1 MKKLRSWSLLLCGL
15 PVLALAQNTS
25 PTVVITGMNT
35 ALANPLYY
43 SLDYTLADLQN
54 DSCEVWLRYS
64 TNGGRSFQPLIASQ
78 DVGFPVLTG
87 SRTLLFEHSLLANA
101 DSIVFRVVASDR
113 KPMNIQTIVNRV
125 DSNLL
130 RSYIQEIA
138 FPRHYLA
145 QTPQLDSTKDRLAR
159 FMQAEGLSP
168 YRQAFVYNNYLAH
181 NILARK
187 SGHKNDSITY
197 VIDAHFDGVSQTPG
211 ADDNASGVAGL
222 MEAIRILG
230 DYEFENS
237 LRFIGFD
244 VEEAGLIGSQRYVA
258 QAIPAYERTAGV
270 INFEMIGYISQQIN
284 SQTLPAGFGQLFP
297 AVVAAVQSDSM
308 RGNFIINVGNVP
320 SAVLSAAFDS
330 AAVRYVPGL
339 RVISLLV
346 PGTGQIA
353 PDLRRSDHARFWD
366 AGLQA
371 LMITDGA
378 DTRNLAYHT
387 ANDTL
392 ARLNMTFMRR
402 VVQASIGALADLA
415 KPMSAGKGDYLYAVP
430 VSVEVHA
437 HKNCDFKLFP
447 SPNDGKFTLQINSCD
462 IPFGP
467 ASVRLFSLDGKQQ
480 YQAWLASET
489 SHTLAIQLPE
499 LGTGTYLLVVDDGH
513 ESWTEK
519 VVVQRSK

>member
-1 MKKLRSWSLLLCGL
+1 MKSPAYFFLCYCL
-15 PVLALAQNTS
+15 PLFVCAQQSS
-25 PTVVITGMNT
+25 PVVTITGLNT
-35 ALANPLYY
+35 QMANPAWYA
-43 SLDYTLADLQN
+43 LDYALTDAEN

-64 TNGGRSFQPLIASQ
+64 LNGGRSFQPLQATG
-78 DVGFPVLTG
+78 DVGFPVMPG
-87 SRTLLFEHSLLANA
+87 NKTLFFEHGHFAGA
-101 DSIVFRVVASDR
+101 DSLVFRVVASDR
-113 KPMNIQTIVNRV
+113 KPVDIQAIVNRV

-130 RSYIQEIA
+130 RNYIQELA
-138 FPRHYLA
+138 FPRHYLSQPA
-145 QTPQLDSTKDRLAR
+145 QLDTTKNKLER

-168 YRQAFVYNNYLAH
+168 YRQSFTYNNYIAH

-187 SGHKNDSITY
+187 PGHKNDSITY
-197 VIDAHFDGVSQTPG
+197 VIDAHFDSVSQTPG

-222 MEAIRILG
+222 LEAIRILS

-244 VEEAGLIGSQRYVA
+244 VEEPGLIGSQRYVA

-270 INFEMIGYISQQIN
+270 INFEMIGYMSHLPN
-284 SQTLPAGFGQLFP
+284 SQSLPAGFGQLFP
-297 AVVAAVQSDSM
+297 AAVAAIQADSM

-320 SAVLSAAFDS
+320 STQLGAAFDS
-330 AAVRYVPGL
+330 SAARYVPAL

-366 AGLQA
+366 ASLQA

-392 ARLNMTFMRR
+392 ARLNMTFMRQ
-402 VVQASIGALADLA
+402 VVQASIGVLADLA
-415 KPMSAGKGDYLYAVP
+415 RPMSAGKGDFLYVQP
-430 VSVEVHA
+430 VSLENHE
-437 HKNCDFKLFP
+437 HKNCAFKLFP
-447 SPNDGKFTLQINSCD
+447 NPNNGKFSLFINQCD
-462 IPFGP
+462 QPFGP
-467 ASVRLFSLDGKQQ
+467 AVVRLFSLDGKLHFQQ
-480 YQAWLASET
+480 GMTSAVEHQLALE
-489 SHTLAIQLPE
+489 LPA
-499 LGTGTYLLVVDDGH
+499 LVPGTYLLVVDDGH

-519 VVVQRSK
+519 VVIQGEK

>member
-1 MKKLRSWSLLLCGL
+1 MLRLYTLLFLGL
-15 PVLALAQNTS
+15 PAFIAAQNTS
-25 PTVVITGMNT
+25 PEVVITGLNT
-35 ALANPLYY
+35 ALANPIYY
-43 SLDYTLADLQN
+43 ALDYTLTDAQN
-54 DSCEVWLRYS
+54 DSCEIWLRYS
-64 TNGGRSFQPLIASQ
+64 LNGGRSFQSLPATQ
-78 DVGFPVLTG
+78 DVGYPVMPG
-87 SRTLLFEHSLLANA
+87 RRTLFFENAFLAGA

-113 KPMNIQTIVNRV
+113 KPVNIQAIVDRV

-138 FPRHYLA
+138 YPRHYLTQA
-145 QTPQLDSTKDRLAR
+145 AQLDTTKNKLER
-159 FMQAEGLSP
+159 FMQAEGLTP
-168 YRQAFVYNNYLAH
+168 YRQAFSYNNYIAH

-187 SGHKNDSITY
+187 PGHKNDSTTY
-197 VIDAHFDGVSQTPG
+197 VIDAHFDSVSQTPG

-222 MEAIRILG
+222 MEAIRILS

-270 INFEMIGYISQQIN
+270 INFEMIGYISQQVN
-284 SQTLPAGFGQLFP
+284 SQSLPAGFGQLFP
-297 AVVAAVQSDSM
+297 AVVAAIQADSM

-320 SAVLSAAFDS
+320 SAQLGAAFDS
-330 AAVRYVPGL
+330 AAARYVPGL
-339 RVISLLV
+339 KVISLLV

-366 AGLQA
+366 ASMQA

-392 ARLNMTFMRR
+392 ARLNMTFMRQ
-402 VVQASIGALADLA
+402 VVQASLGTLAHLA
-415 KPMSAGKGDYLYAVP
+415 RPMSAGKGDYLYVQAL
-430 VSVEVHA
+430 SIESHT
-437 HKNCDFKLFP
+437 HKNCSFKLFP
-447 SPNDGKFTLQINSCD
+447 NPNEGKFSLLINACNQT
-462 IPFGP
+462 FGP
-467 ASVRLFSLDGKQQ
+467 ATVRLFSLDGKIHFQQ
-480 YQAWLASET
+480 GLLAARE
-489 SHTLAIQLPE
+489 HHLEVDLPA
-499 LGTGTYLLVVDDGH
+499 LQPGTYLLVVDDGH

-519 VVVQRSK
+519 VVIQP

>member
-1 MKKLRSWSLLLCGL
+1 MKILRTFFLGLLWLPSWLI
-15 PVLALAQNTS
+15 AQHTS
-25 PTVVITGMNT
+25 PAVVVTGLNT
-35 ALANPLYY
+35 AHANPAFYA
-43 SLDYTLADLQN
+43 LDYTLTDAEN
-54 DSCEVWLRYS
+54 DNCEVWFRYS
-64 TNGGRSFQPLIASQ
+64 LNGGRSFQSLTATG
-78 DVGFPVLTG
+78 DVGFPVMPG
-87 SRTLLFEHSLLANA
+87 SRTLYFEDSLFAGA

-113 KPMNIQTIVNRV
+113 KQVDIQALVDRV

-130 RSYIQEIA
+130 RAYIQEIA
-138 FPRHYLA
+138 YPRHYLSQPA
-145 QTPQLDSTKDRLAR
+145 RLDTTKVLLER
-159 FMQAEGLSP
+159 FMQAEGLQA
-168 YRQAFVYNNYLAH
+168 YRQAFSYNGYLAH

-187 SGHKNDSITY
+187 PGHKNDSITY

-244 VEEAGLIGSQRYVA
+244 VEEAGLIGSQRYVT

-270 INFEMIGYISQQIN
+270 INFEMIGYISQQAN
-284 SQTLPAGFGQLFP
+284 SQSLPAGFGQLFP
-297 AVVAAVQSDSM
+297 AAVAAIQADSM

-320 SAVLSAAFDS
+320 SAQLGAAFDS
-330 AAVRYVPGL
+330 AAARYVPGL

-366 AGLQA
+366 ASLQA

-392 ARLNMTFMRR
+392 ARLNLSFMRQ
-402 VVQASIGALADLA
+402 VVQASLGALAELA
-415 KPMSAGKGDYLYAVP
+415 KPMSAGKGDYLFVEP
-430 VSVEVHA
+430 VSVQAHA
-437 HKNCDFKLFP
+437 HKNCGFKLFP
-447 SPNDGKFTLQINSCD
+447 NPNDGRFQLIISDCD
-462 IPFGP
+462 QPFGP
-467 ASVRLFSLDGKQQ
+467 ASVRLFSLDGKQHFQ
-480 YQAWLASET
+480 QGISAAL
-489 SHTLAIQLPE
+489 SHDVAIKLPVLE
-499 LGTGTYLLVVDDGH
+499 AGTYLLVVDDGH

-519 VVVQRSK
+519 VAIQP